1 MCAGSA
7 IELVNCVG
15 FVAFVMGNVLYVSDC
30 MKVLS
35 ELSASIAR
43 ACIAMG
49 ETGLGQRDK
58 QRHTQI

>member
-1 MCAGSA
+1 M
-7 IELVNCVG
+7 
-15 FVAFVMGNVLYVSDC
+15 SDC

-49 ETGLGQRDK
+49 ETGHGQRD
-58 QRHTQI
+58 